1 MRCKDLAHW
10 WHALRY
16 SEGRGAVQGHH
27 ALRSTSGRA
36 TQPDFLQSRD
46 GSYSSSR
53 RGAAAGGAIM
63 ARDLYETLG
72 VKRDASEADLK
83 KAYRKLARQYHPDRN
98 PGDKQAEAR
107 FKEVQSA
114 YDVLGDEQKRA
125 QYDRFGTTEP
135 GGNPF
140 GGGAGG
146 GGHPFGGGGGGGSP
160 FGDINPEDLND
171 VLRQFTGGMGGAGG
185 MHIDPEESFG
195 RRARGGRTRRPP
207 PPSDVETEATIP
219 FETAALGGRI
229 TIAFDDHEIEVK
241 VPAGV
246 E

>member
-1 MRCKDLAHW
+1 
-10 WHALRY
+10 
-16 SEGRGAVQGHH
+16 
-27 ALRSTSGRA
+27 
-36 TQPDFLQSRD
+36 
-46 GSYSSSR
+46 
-53 RGAAAGGAIM
+53 M

-140 GGGAGG
+140 GGSGG
-146 GGHPFGGGGGGGSP
+146 NPFGGGGGGNP
-160 FGDINPEDLND
+160 FGNINPEDLND

-185 MHIDPEESFG
+185 MHIDPEEIFG
-195 RRARGGRTRRPP
+195 RRTARRCRWQRRPSRP
-207 PPSDVETEATIP
+207 ADVGKRKRRFPLRRRPS
-219 FETAALGGRI
+219 AAVHQHRLRRPR
-229 TIAFDDHEIEVK
+229 D
-241 VPAGV
+241 
-246 E
+246 